1 MTCGIRDSRWLDS
14 IRLRA
19 SMLAIVC
26 AASLVPASPESEARF
41 LRMWHDND
49 GKISDGG
56 REGEGHYTLLR
67 GFRS

>member
-1 MTCGIRDSRWLDS
+1 
-14 IRLRA
+14 
-19 SMLAIVC
+19 MLAIVC
-26 AASLVPASPESEARF
+26 AASLVPVSPKSEARF

-56 REGEGHYTLLR
+56 CEGEGHYTLLR